1 MQHEMCKIVKI
12 LSIKYPPH
20 HHHHHRQP
28 PFFIF
33 FFFFSGAE
41 YDVMKACGDR
51 TSRMS
56 LGSGW
61 DVIST
66 PLSDAHG
73 GEEGAGGERRGCA
86 NSRADKRERERGAS
100 FVLPLLTICGFL
112 SSNTLHVPVCV
123 CVCVQVYIWFFT
135 CVCVCVCVR
144 VCSCVRVF
152 VCVRVHSCVCVCV
165 CASCR
170 GTRACV
176 YEDTDTISL

>member
-1 MQHEMCKIVKI
+1 MQREMCKT
-12 LSIKYPPH
+12 LSIKYTPP
-20 HHHHHRQP
+20 QP
-28 PFFIF
+28 PPSPTTVFFLVWFGF
-33 FFFFSGAE
+33 FWAE

-112 SSNTLHVPVCV
+112 SSNTLHVCV
-123 CVCVQVYIWFFT
+123 WACVQVYICFFT
-135 CVCVCVCVR
+135 CVCVCAR
-144 VCSCVRVF
+144 
-152 VCVRVHSCVCVCV
+152 
-165 CASCR
+165 ASCR
-170 GTRACV
+170 GTRTCV